1 MLRLKQTQFTPTA
14 TFIGAPRGRIP
25 HYFAQIVQMPV
36 RGAPPP
42 LSMHLMGWW
51 VGFMGWSWEKNNV
64 KPLSNCEASDM
75 TCIFNIIYRCSK
87 GNKTTA
93 LQSLQS
99 DLILWTLWVH
109 DIQTS
114 TPYRAWMT
122 GSQSFVVA
130 ENSRSILGGG
140 APVSPSPGTVFCSGH
155 VRRCHFSLQEDFSR
169 FRPTGSRFEGI
180 FMYMYLFI
188 YLPIKNTSRETHTL
202 GRTSHLNI
210 SWKDRKFAA

>member
-114 TPYRAWMT
+114 TP
-122 GSQSFVVA
+122 F
-130 ENSRSILGGG
+130 
-140 APVSPSPGTVFCSGH
+140 
-155 VRRCHFSLQEDFSR
+155 
-169 FRPTGSRFEGI
+169 
-180 FMYMYLFI
+180 
-188 YLPIKNTSRETHTL
+188 LPC
-202 GRTSHLNI
+202 LN
-210 SWKDRKFAA
+210 DRKPKLCCSRKFQVYPWWWSSRLTFSGDGFLFGTCAALSFLSARRLLPL